1 MSWKKKIVLSAA
13 LSVFVFVVG
22 GIGGVFLRDRVI
34 PSLLASFPALSR
46 MDMFQNITGN
56 TTVIERTEQL
66 IVREDDS
73 VDAIVSQPS
82 TAVVNIIASD
92 SKASATTTFQTG
104 KNQAGVLLTNDG
116 VIVTYGNALSTVATL
131 AKDVTYRVLL
141 HDGSSHDA
149 TILAEDRL
157 TNLTFFKIEGNNFQ
171 SISLANSDDSTPGKK
186 LVAIGNASEAY
197 QNRFSVGIL
206 SNRNKSFNLSGKTV
220 ASSEKWEGVFE
231 TDLAN
236 PESYL
241 GGPAVNYRGEMVGI
255 FGETVLDGKESYFL
269 LPSNIVHDTLQS
281 AIDGKLAS
289 RATLGAYYLT
299 LTKVSSA
306 ENKVISRDRG
316 AFIYSQSGKTGLA
329 ILTGSSAEKAGLRYG
344 DIITSVD
351 GTDVTLDNP
360 LSVAIGRH
368 SKGETVQLGV
378 FRDGKDMNVSVQF

>member
-1 MSWKKKIVLSAA
+1 M
-13 LSVFVFVVG
+13 
-22 GIGGVFLRDRVI
+22 
-34 PSLLASFPALSR
+34 
-46 MDMFQNITGN
+46 
-56 TTVIERTEQL
+56 
-66 IVREDDS
+66 
-73 VDAIVSQPS
+73 
-82 TAVVNIIASD
+82 
-92 SKASATTTFQTG
+92 
-104 KNQAGVLLTNDG
+104 
-116 VIVTYGNALSTVATL
+116 
-131 AKDVTYRVLL
+131 
-141 HDGSSHDA
+141 
-149 TILAEDRL
+149 
-157 TNLTFFKIEGNNFQ
+157 
-171 SISLANSDDSTPGKK
+171 
-186 LVAIGNASEAY
+186 
-197 QNRFSVGIL
+197 
-206 SNRNKSFNLSGKTV
+206 
-220 ASSEKWEGVFE
+220 FE